1 MERQVSKKILAELDR
16 KGIPHTDVQS
26 QKVAV
31 LFVTCLKHVRE
42 GTAIRDGK
50 KNRTVNP
57 QGNVTY

>member
-26 QKVAV
+26 QKIAI

-42 GTAIRDGK
+42 GAAIRNSTK
-50 KNRTVNP
+50 KSKEKSSR
-57 QGNVTY
+57 